1 MDDEKLFE
9 TLNKLVKISN
19 PDRPDFENELNILAR
34 ESLWNDATEDI
45 RDKLSHFIIVYT
57 NILVDKGLIEE
68 DFKNVIASRILSGIH
83 SQVMDDLIKVFNPVE
98 EHNDPLEGS
107 YIGINSEFFK

>member
-9 TLNKLVKISN
+9 TLNELVEISN
-19 PDRPDFENELNILAR
+19 PDRPDFENGLNILAR
-34 ESLWNDATEDI
+34 ESLWNEATEDI

-68 DFKNVIASRILSGIH
+68 DSKIMIANRILSCIH
-83 SQVMDDLIKVFNPVE
+83 SQVMDNLTKVFNPVE
-98 EHNDPLEGS
+98 EYHDPLEADH
-107 YIGINSEFFK
+107 IGINSEFFE

>member
-9 TLNKLVKISN
+9 TLNELVTISN

-45 RDKLSHFIIVYT
+45 RDKLSHLIIVYT

-68 DFKNVIASRILSGIH
+68 DFKNIIADRVLSSIH
-83 SQVMDDLIKVFNPVE
+83 CEVMDNLTKAFNPVE
-98 EHNDPLEGS
+98 EHHDPLEGEH
-107 YIGINSEFFK
+107 IGINSEFFE

>member
-9 TLNKLVKISN
+9 ILNELVTISN
-19 PDRPDFENELNILAR
+19 PDRPDFENKLNILAR
-34 ESLWNDATEDI
+34 ESLWNNATEDI

-68 DFKNVIASRILSGIH
+68 DFKDVIADRVLSGIH
-83 SQVMDDLIKVFNPVE
+83 CQVMDDLRKVFNPVE
-98 EHNDPLEGS
+98 EHDDPLEGNH
-107 YIGINSEFFK
+107 IGINSEFFE

>member
-1 MDDEKLFE
+1 MDDEKLFD
-9 TLNKLVKISN
+9 TLNELVKISN

-34 ESLWNDATEDI
+34 ESLWNDATKDI

-68 DFKNVIASRILSGIH
+68 DSKIMIANRILSGIH
-83 SQVMDDLIKVFNPVE
+83 SQVMDNLTKVFNPVE
-98 EHNDPLEGS
+98 EHDDPLEGNH
-107 YIGINSEFFK
+107 IGINSEFFE

>member
-1 MDDEKLFE
+1 MDDAKLFE
-9 TLNKLVKISN
+9 TLNELVNISN

-34 ESLWNDATEDI
+34 ESLWNKATEDI

-68 DFKNVIASRILSGIH
+68 DFKDAIANRILSGIH
-83 SQVMDDLIKVFNPVE
+83 SQVMDNLTKVFNPVE
-98 EHNDPLEGS
+98 EYNDPLEGDH
-107 YIGINSEFFK
+107 IGINSEFFE

>member
-9 TLNKLVKISN
+9 TLNELVKISN

-45 RDKLSHFIIVYT
+45 RDKLSHLIIVYT

-68 DFKNVIASRILSGIH
+68 DSKIMIANRILSSIH
-83 SQVMDDLIKVFNPVE
+83 CEVMNNLTKVFNPVE
-98 EHNDPLEGS
+98 EHNDPLEGDH
-107 YIGINSEFFK
+107 IGINSEFFE